1 MREKIHL
8 VICGERGVGK
18 STCIRRVI
26 RETKPEIS
34 GFITK
39 SESGTEDGFHDIYIH
54 AAGQSENERHFGKDN
69 LIGSC
74 NKVIHRIN
82 TEVFET
88 KGVEYL
94 TGCRGDII
102 VMDELGF
109 MEADASAFQ
118 QAVIDCLEGDVPVIA
133 AIKPRVDVCFLNR
146 IRCMDKVE
154 VIPIYERTREDVYLY
169 VRDRLKEILE
179 LRCLS

>member
-1 MREKIHL
+1 MAEKIHL
-8 VICGERGVGK
+8 MICGERGVGK
-18 STCIRRVI
+18 STCIRRLI
-26 RETKPEIS
+26 RESGREIS
-34 GFITK
+34 GFVTK

-54 AAGQSENERHFGKDN
+54 PAGQPESERHYGKDN

-94 TGCRGDII
+94 TGCHGGII

-109 MEADASAFQ
+109 MEEDAAEFQ
-118 QAVIDCLEGDVPVIA
+118 QAVLDCLEGDVPVIG
-133 AIKPRVDVCFLNR
+133 AIKPRVDVSFLNR

-154 VIPIYERTREDVYLY
+154 VIPIYERSREEVYLY
-169 VRDRLKEILE
+169 VHDRLKEILE
-179 LRCLS
+179 KC